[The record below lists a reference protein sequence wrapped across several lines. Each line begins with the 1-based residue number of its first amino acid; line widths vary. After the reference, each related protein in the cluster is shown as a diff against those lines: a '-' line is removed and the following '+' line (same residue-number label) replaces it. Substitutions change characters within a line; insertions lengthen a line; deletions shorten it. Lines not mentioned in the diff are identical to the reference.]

1 MIAALH
7 AKNLEIVKELIE
19 NGAKINEKDM
29 NGKTALSM
37 AAYNGED
44 QIVKY
49 LIQNGANVN
58 GKFKNGD
65 TILMW
70 AASNGKIDI
79 IKELISYGANIN
91 EKDMD
96 GYTALFRAISTGNE
110 KVVKLMVDIEGVD
123 VNANFRNGDTA
134 LMWAAY
140 LGRTTISYWTI
151 KKL

>member
-1 MIAALH
+1 
-7 AKNLEIVKELIE
+7 
-19 NGAKINEKDM
+19 M

-58 GKFKNGD
+58 EKLKNGD

-79 IKELISYGANIN
+79 IKKLISHGAKIN
-91 EKDMD
+91 EKDVD

-110 KVVKLMVDIEGVD
+110 KVVKLLVDIKSVD
-123 VNANFRNGDTA
+123 VNANFRDGDTA

-140 LGRTTISYWTI
+140 LGKDFSRSGQNTTRDF
-151 KKL
+151 KK